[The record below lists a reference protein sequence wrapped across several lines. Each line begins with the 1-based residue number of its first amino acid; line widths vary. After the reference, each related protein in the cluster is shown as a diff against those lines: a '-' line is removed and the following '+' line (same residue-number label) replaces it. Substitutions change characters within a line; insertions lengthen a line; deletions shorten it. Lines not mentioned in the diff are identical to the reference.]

1 MVYHQKATAKT
12 RDTALFRRLYKLMEQ
27 QPKLTE
33 NREIIAFLAEQYPA
47 CFSVTGDAKPLK
59 IGIFQDLIARL
70 ADDERVS
77 NTRLRQ
83 AIRHYTSSIRYLS
96 SVKADAA
103 RVDLDGETGDK
114 VLAEHEEHAQERLTE
129 IRAKVAERKKQ
140 KAEQNKEAKA
150 KRKAP
155 AARKSRADKAM
166 GSKTRSAKSA
176 KKPVEPAKP
185 AVPVSADEL
194 KAGLGVRILVG
205 SNPVP
210 ATITEVLKG
219 AVRVTLQSGMN
230 IEVAAD
236 KVVQA

>member
-1 MVYHQKATAKT
+1 
-12 RDTALFRRLYKLMEQ
+12 MEQ

-47 CFSVTGDAKPLK
+47 CFSISGEAKPLK

-70 ADDERVS
+70 VDDERVS

-96 SVKADAA
+96 SVKADTL
-103 RVDLDGETGDK
+103 RVDLEGETGEK

-140 KAEQNKEAKA
+140 KAEQAKEAKG

-155 AARKSRADKAM
+155 TARKARADKTM
-166 GSKTRSAKSA
+166 SSQSRSAKSN
-176 KKPVEPAKP
+176 KKPSVEVKP
-185 AVPVSADEL
+185 ATPISADEL
-194 KAGLGVRILVG
+194 KEGLGVRILVG

-210 ATITEVLKG
+210 ATVTEVLKG

-230 IEVAAD
+230 IEVSTD